1 VTGVGSASTGL
12 VVLRGNSGSGQSTI
26 ARKLQDHHVRELA
39 VVSQDVLR
47 REILGV
53 GDGRGNPAVGLID
66 LVARF
71 ALNRGMHVVVEGILR
86 SDIYEPM
93 LRSLAADHL
102 GATGFF
108 RFDLP
113 FDETLRRH
121 NMKGRMDFGEREL
134 EQWWHDDDP
143 LPGCG
148 EQVIG
153 AAQDPGRIVDLI
165 TTTMRW

>member
-1 VTGVGSASTGL
+1 M
-12 VVLRGNSGSGQSTI
+12 
-26 ARKLQDHHVRELA
+26 RELA

-47 REILGV
+47 REMLGV

-102 GATGFF
+102 GTTGFF
-108 RFDLP
+108 RFDL
-113 FDETLRRH
+113 LVRRNSAPPRH
-121 NMKGRMDFGEREL
+121 EG
-134 EQWWHDDDP
+134 WH
-143 LPGCG
+143 GFRR
-148 EQVIG
+148 
-153 AAQDPGRIVDLI
+153 A
-165 TTTMRW
+165 